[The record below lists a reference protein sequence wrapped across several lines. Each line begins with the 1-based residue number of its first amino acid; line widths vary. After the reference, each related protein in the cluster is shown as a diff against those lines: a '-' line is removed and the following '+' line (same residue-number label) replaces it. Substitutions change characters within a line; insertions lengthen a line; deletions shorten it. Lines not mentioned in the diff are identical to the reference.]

1 MINKH
6 GSVSQIIEFIID
18 FLDLEIDIIDK
29 RIKYPDLQ
37 RKHQTID
44 SKVSAVDSYKWTDN
58 KSDLIEV
65 LQAIVLLGS
74 INEGK
79 VKKNDFIVFIGKQ
92 LNVNL
97 QNHNGLLNDIL
108 NRFDNPDDK
117 YSRIYY
123 LKRMIDALQQKL
135 EALDKKQIRK

>member
-1 MINKH
+1 M
-6 GSVSQIIEFIID
+6 
-18 FLDLEIDIIDK
+18 EIDIIDK

-44 SKVSAVDSYKWTDN
+44 SEASLVDSYKWTDN

-65 LQAIVLLGS
+65 LQAIILLGS

-108 NRFDNPDDK
+108 NRFDNPDDQ